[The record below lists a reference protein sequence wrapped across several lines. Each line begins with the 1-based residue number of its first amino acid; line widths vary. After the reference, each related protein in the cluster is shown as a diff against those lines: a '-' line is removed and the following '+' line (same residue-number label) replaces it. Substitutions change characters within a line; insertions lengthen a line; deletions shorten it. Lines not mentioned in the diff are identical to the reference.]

1 MKMRTLI
8 ITIAA
13 LLLSF
18 TPAYAGSNVEI
29 GRLSCDV
36 EPGIG
41 LIFGSSKDMTCTLY
55 KKSGGSETYTGRIT
69 KVGLDVG
76 ITQKT
81 RIEWLVFTGGTHVYH
96 KGALSG
102 TYVGASAEA
111 SVGLGGG
118 TNWLIGGTRDSF
130 MLQPWSVQGQVGL
143 NLAIGLAGL
152 TLD

>member
-1 MKMRTLI
+1 MRTI
-8 ITIAA
+8 IIALTA

-18 TPAYAGSNVEI
+18 TPAYADASVKI
-29 GRLSCDV
+29 GRLSCEV
-36 EPGIG
+36 EAGIG
-41 LIFGSSKDMTCTLY
+41 LILGSSKSMTCSFY
-55 KKSGGSETYTGRIT
+55 KNSGGSETYTGRIT
-69 KVGLDVG
+69 KVGLDIGV
-76 ITQKT
+76 TQKT

-118 TNWLIGGTRDSF
+118 ANWLVGGSRDSF

-143 NLAIGLAGL
+143 NLAVGLAGL

>member
-1 MKMRTLI
+1 MRTFI
-8 ITIAA
+8 IAITA

-18 TPAYAGSNVEI
+18 TPAYADANVKI

-36 EPGIG
+36 EAGIG
-41 LIFGSSKDMTCTLY
+41 LILGSSKSMTCTLY
-55 KKSGGSETYTGRIT
+55 KNSGGSETYTGRIT
-69 KVGLDVG
+69 KVGLDIG

-96 KGALSG
+96 NGALSG

-111 SVGLGGG
+111 SIGLGGG
-118 TNWLIGGTRDSF
+118 ANWLIGGSRDSF
-130 MLQPWSVQGQVGL
+130 MLQPWSIQGQVGL